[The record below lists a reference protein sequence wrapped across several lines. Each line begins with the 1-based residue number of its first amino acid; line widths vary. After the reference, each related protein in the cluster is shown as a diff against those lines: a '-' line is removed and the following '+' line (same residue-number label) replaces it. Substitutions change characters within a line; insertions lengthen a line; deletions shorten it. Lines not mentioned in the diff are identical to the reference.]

1 LRSSG
6 PDGRVG
12 ENVKVGLILPL
23 FSGDADRTLA
33 FAARAEALGYDGV
46 FAFDHL
52 FPPGAPSERPSL
64 EAFATLAAIA
74 ASTRTVAVGTL
85 VTRAAIR
92 PAGLVAK
99 LAVSIDDISGGR
111 MILGIGTG
119 DPIDLPEHET
129 YGLPYL
135 DKEARRVHLVETVR
149 AVKALFT
156 GDTWPGGE
164 RVPAVSGP
172 LLPPP
177 VRPGGPPVWIG
188 GFADAVV
195 RIAAREAEGW
205 NGWGMA
211 IPKFTRK
218 IALLRSTAADAR
230 REVVA
235 TWAGIVVVGRDDE
248 EVAEM
253 LDLRRERGFAE
264 TNVWAGSVKS
274 LIEWF
279 ESLEAA
285 GASWA
290 ILVPAGPADRVELI
304 AERVLPNL
312 RSRL

>member
-1 LRSSG
+1 M
-6 PDGRVG
+6 
-12 ENVKVGLILPL
+12 KIGLVLPL

-64 EAFATLAAIA
+64 EAFATLAAVA
-74 ASTRTVAVGTL
+74 ASTQTLKIGTL

-119 DPIDLPEHET
+119 DPIDLPEHEI

-149 AVKALFT
+149 AVKALLA

-195 RIAAREAEGW
+195 RIAAREAEAW

-211 IPKFTRK
+211 VHKFTRK
-218 IALLRSTAADAR
+218 VDLLRATAAEAG
-230 REVVA
+230 REVAA

-248 EVAEM
+248 EARAM
-253 LDLRRERGFAE
+253 LDHRRKRGFVE
-264 TNVWAGSVKS
+264 TKVWAGSARS
-274 LIEWF
+274 LVGWF
-279 ESLEAA
+279 ESLETA

-290 ILVPAGPADRVELI
+290 IVVPAGPADRVELI